1 MLDIAV
7 LKPCEKDQHGR
18 KEGGRE
24 GKGREK
30 LKGEESPYL
39 KRDSRL
45 EKFY

>member
-7 LKPCEKDQHGR
+7 LKPCEKDQHSG
-18 KEGGRE
+18 KEGG
-24 GKGREK
+24 GKGEM
-30 LKGEESPYL
+30 KGEESPYL

>member
-7 LKPCEKDQHGR
+7 LKPCEKDQHSG

-24 GKGREK
+24 GKGEM
-30 LKGEESPYL
+30 KGEESPYL